1 MTQEWFLKKGTEGLI
16 LAAQERTLRTN
27 SVWIRPLKHY
37 CVGCAETPLTQYGIF
52 SVGAGSLPKENTGS
66 ATTRW
71 LYGYTGSC
79 VESMSWSVTTKMVRP
94 SALISYREWK
104 SQDNL
109 GHDYLNRERLKH
121 NQPDIT
127 VVHKDTQEWTL
138 IDMAVPADQ
147 NILTTEEEKV
157 ERYQELA
164 LEVKEIPQ
172 SPESR
177 SNTPLRMQRF
187 GMES

>member
-1 MTQEWFLKKGTEGLI
+1 MTICT
-16 LAAQERTLRTN
+16 
-27 SVWIRPLKHY
+27 
-37 CVGCAETPLTQYGIF
+37 
-52 SVGAGSLPKENTGS
+52 
-66 ATTRW
+66 
-71 LYGYTGSC
+71 
-79 VESMSWSVTTKMVRP
+79 
-94 SALISYREWK
+94 
-104 SQDNL
+104 
-109 GHDYLNRERLKH
+109 ERLKH

-164 LEVKEIPQ
+164 PEVKEIPQ
-172 SPESR
+172 SPESG

-187 GMES
+187 DMESSVCLTFLEMLSCQP

>member
-1 MTQEWFLKKGTEGLI
+1 MTQEWFLKTGTERLM
-16 LAAQERTLRTN
+16 LAAQERNLRTN

-37 CVGCAETPLTQYGIF
+37 CVGCVETPLTQYGII
-52 SVGAGSLPKENTGS
+52 SVGVGSLPKENTGS

-79 VESMSWSVTTKMVRP
+79 VESMSWNVTTKMVRP

-109 GHDYLNRERLKH
+109 GHDSLHRERH

-164 LEVKEIPQ
+164 PEVKEIPQ
-172 SPESR
+172 SPESG